1 MAYPNNPNP
10 PAKVDIDFYN
20 LAPIYFDIETEA
32 LPGEELEHDLPFFE
46 APKTYKDPEK
56 IAAYVEKKRL
66 DYVEKAALSPLTG
79 RVLAIGVSS
88 EKDGQGVFEGEEEY
102 LLSEFWKYFRHNNEA
117 QWVGHNTHNF
127 DWPFLI
133 KRSWKLGVS
142 VASGIKDGRW
152 YRPNLRD
159 TMEMFC
165 SGGGYGDRISLDR
178 LARFFGVG
186 SKGGQSGA
194 HFAKTYHN
202 DKPAAI
208 AYLYNDLAMTQ
219 AVFERMI

>member
-10 PAKVDIDFYN
+10 PAKVDVDFYN

-32 LPGEELEHDLPFFE
+32 LPGEELKHDLPPFE
-46 APKTYKDPEK
+46 APKTYKDPKK
-56 IAAYVEKKRL
+56 IAAYVEQKRI
-66 DYVEKAALSPLTG
+66 DYVKKAALSPLTG
-79 RVLAIGVSS
+79 RVLAIGISS
-88 EKDGQGVFEGEEEY
+88 EKDGQGVFEGEEDY
-102 LLSEFWKYFRHNNEA
+102 LLGEFWKYFRHNNEA

-133 KRSWKLGVS
+133 KRSWKLGVP
-142 VASGIKDGRW
+142 VASGIKDGKW
-152 YRPNLRD
+152 YRKNLRD
-159 TMEMFC
+159 TMEMWG
-165 SGGGYGDRISLDR
+165 SGSYGDHIKLDR
-178 LARFFGVG
+178 LARYFGCG

-194 HFAKTYHN
+194 HFAETYHN

>member
-1 MAYPNNPNP
+1 MAHPNNPNP
-10 PAKVDIDFYN
+10 PAKIDVDYYN

-32 LPGEELEHDLPFFE
+32 LPEEELKHDLPFFE

-56 IAAYVEKKRL
+56 IAAYIEKKRL
-66 DYVEKAALSPLTG
+66 EYVEKAALSPLTG
-79 RVLAIGVSS
+79 RVLAVGVASD
-88 EKDGQGVFEGEEEY
+88 KDGQGGFEGDEDY
-102 LLSEFWKYFRHNNEA
+102 LLGEFWKYFRHNNEA
-117 QWVGHNTHNF
+117 QWIGHNTHNF

-133 KRSWKLGVS
+133 KRSWKLGVP
-142 VASGIKDGRW
+142 VPSGIRDGKW
-152 YRPNLRD
+152 YKKNLRD

-165 SGGGYGDRISLDR
+165 SGGSYGDRISLDR
-178 LARFFGVG
+178 LARYFGCG

-194 HFAKTYHN
+194 HFAETYHN

-219 AVFERMI
+219 AVFERMQ